1 MQHAEKSVVVHGHKN
16 KRAFFKK
23 KFKKLCTHKKRSAST
38 CPAYLLHS
46 IRLHDFITKIG
57 RFPSRIIEYK
67 VMVELMLTTL
77 SKAPVGA

>member
-1 MQHAEKSVVVHGHKN
+1 MQHAEESVVVHGHKN

-23 KFKKLCTHKKRSAST
+23 KKKLCTHKKRSAST

-57 RFPSRIIEYK
+57 WFPSRIIEYK